1 MLRALYLVLAIL
13 GAVVPMYHFVA
24 WFRAEGWSLGGM
36 IAAWNVNSATTGL
49 VWDLT
54 IAAVALTVFV
64 IAECWARRDWLG
76 LVAVPATYC
85 VGVSLGVPLYL
96 WLRSRPAVAGR

>member
-1 MLRALYLVLAIL
+1 MLRLVFLALAIVGTVL
-13 GAVVPMYHFVA
+13 PMYHFIS
-24 WFRAEGWSLGGM
+24 WFLAEGWSLSGM

-54 IAAVALTVFV
+54 IAAIAWTVFV

-76 LVAVPATYC
+76 LLAVPATYC
-85 VGVSLGVPLYL
+85 IGVSCAVPLYL
-96 WLRSRPAVAGR
+96 WLRSRPAVAGT